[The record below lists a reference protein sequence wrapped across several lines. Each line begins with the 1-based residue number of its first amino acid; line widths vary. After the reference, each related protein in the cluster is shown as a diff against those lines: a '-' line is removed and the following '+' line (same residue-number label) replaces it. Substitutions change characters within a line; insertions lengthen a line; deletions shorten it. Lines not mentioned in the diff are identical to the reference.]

1 MLCCKDNKLV
11 CSVYK
16 KSTNND
22 IYMNWHSF
30 APKTWKTGTLKSLI
44 ERATLIC
51 SIEELLKE
59 ELEHLEK
66 VFREKNNFPKWVI
79 RNVMNEVKNKHQ
91 RSDIRNPISI
101 DNDIPVEE
109 IEQKQHLFDPS
120 LPRR

>member
-1 MLCCKDNKLV
+1 MF
-11 CSVYK
+11 
-16 KSTNND
+16 
-22 IYMNWHSF
+22 H
-30 APKTWKTGTLKSLI
+30 
-44 ERATLIC
+44 
-51 SIEELLKE
+51 
-59 ELEHLEK
+59 
-66 VFREKNNFPKWVI
+66 EKNHFPKWVI